1 MKRNKHVQERKP
13 GSTAAQRKKMEEEEE
28 EGVNQ
33 ETRDVGCL
41 YNINVSI
48 TF

>member
-1 MKRNKHVQERKP
+1 MEEEE
-13 GSTAAQRKKMEEEEE
+13 EEEEE

-33 ETRDVGCL
+33 ETRDVGCF